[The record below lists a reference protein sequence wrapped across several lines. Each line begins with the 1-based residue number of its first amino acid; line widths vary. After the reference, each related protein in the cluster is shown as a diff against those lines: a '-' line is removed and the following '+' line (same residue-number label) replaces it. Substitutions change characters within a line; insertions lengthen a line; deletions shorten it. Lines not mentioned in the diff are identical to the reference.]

1 MRNFLADHPKT
12 RWSLIV
18 LGTLVLLIVLF
29 AVFFDWNYFRPTLAR
44 IISEKT
50 GRHTVIR
57 GNLRVHLWSFEP
69 SAEVDGLT
77 LDNPP
82 WAAHAVMFTADKLT
96 VSVSLGRLLRGQVVI
111 PQIEVMHPII
121 DLERDARERASWE
134 FGTEEGRPQK
144 SSQPAKIPTIRR
156 LLIEGGKVHVSDS
169 IRKLKLD
176 GSLNAAD
183 VSGKESGGFELKCT
197 GSLNAKPFRADL
209 HGGPLINLDPDHP
222 YELTAHLT
230 ASDIKLEARTS
241 FPKPFDLARYSV
253 KFEVSGND
261 LADVYYLTGLALP
274 NTPPYRLSADVEHRG
289 TLFRMDDLKG
299 KLGSSDIEGMVEI
312 ETAHKRPKFTA
323 KLRSDT
329 LDMVDL
335 APTLGHPA
343 APANTLSPAQ
353 GTAAAQTTPPAPA
366 AATAP
371 PVAPASQ
378 RLFPDADLQVNRV
391 RAMDADV
398 TYQARSVMAPKLPMK
413 EVRFHLLLNR
423 GVLKLDPLSFVLDSG
438 KFDGN
443 VQIDAGKEVP
453 ESTIDM
459 GIDNVDLSQFK
470 TAKLKQPPLRGS
482 MMGRLKIHG
491 YGASVHKLA
500 SSADG
505 TVSVALPAGQMN
517 EALAELTGID
527 VAKGLGLLFSQKQPN
542 AEIRCGVIDFQAQK
556 GTLDA
561 RSVFIDTTS
570 VLITG
575 RGHVNLA
582 DERLDLSLQGDP
594 KKVRFLRLRSPITL
608 HGTLLHPAVGVKPE
622 NLVAQAGVA
631 AALGTLLTP
640 FAAALAFIDPGL
652 AKNKD
657 CSAVIAEEKADVSDQ
672 TPPPAQASPPSAIVA
687 AIAFASRAAAGL
699 AASVPPLRRVGSAP
713 LGGAAGWRVGALL
726 SGVPKPS
733 AVAQPRGGQISA
745 CMVSFLA
752 EGGSMHI
759 LHKGLMLSCLPLL
772 LVSAAAVGGLN
783 GVDVVISND
792 STDDVMVTVYDV
804 STHPSSMVLASAR
817 INGFTRIPIALSLDE
832 TGRGNVAWTAVSVDP
847 HSRKCGH
854 ATDTGL
860 TDSQAVNVHVDS
872 ECSGP

>member
-1 MRNFLADHPKT
+1 MRKFLADRPKA

-18 LGTLVLLIVLF
+18 LGTLVLLIAVF
-29 AVFFDWNYFRPTLAR
+29 AIFFDWNYFRPTLAR

-69 SAEVDGLT
+69 SAQIDGLT
-77 LDNPP
+77 LDNPT
-82 WAAHAVMFTADKLT
+82 WAEHAVMFTAEQLT
-96 VSVSLGRLLRGQVVI
+96 LSIRLGRLLRGQVVV
-111 PQIEVMHPII
+111 PQIEVVHPII
-121 DLERDARERASWE
+121 DLERDAQGRASWQL
-134 FGTEEGRPQK
+134 GTKEGRPQK

-156 LLIEGGKVHVSDS
+156 LLIQGGKVHVSDS
-169 IRKLKLD
+169 MRKLKLD
-176 GSLNAAD
+176 GSLNASD
-183 VSGKESGGFELKCT
+183 VSGNERGGFDLKCT

-230 ASDIKLEARTS
+230 ASDIKLDARTS

-312 ETAHKRPKFTA
+312 ETGRKRPKFTA

-329 LDMVDL
+329 LNMVDL
-335 APTLGHPA
+335 APTLGQPA
-343 APANTLSPAQ
+343 APANTLAPANTTSPPDTSPAPQ
-353 GTAAAQTTPPAPA
+353 GSPAAPAPPRKHAVRTAQATPAAQPDSATPA
-366 AATAP
+366 AT
-371 PVAPASQ
+371 PAVQ

-391 RAMDADV
+391 RGMDADV
-398 TYQARSVMAPKLPMK
+398 NYQARSVMAPKMPMK
-413 EVRFHLLLNR
+413 EVRFHLLLNN
-423 GVLKLDPLSFVLDSG
+423 GVLQLDPLSFVLDSG

-443 VQIDAGKEVP
+443 VTIDAGREVP

-459 GIDNVDLSQFK
+459 GIDNVDLGQFK
-470 TAKLKQPPLRGS
+470 SAKLKQPPLQGS
-482 MMGRLKIHG
+482 MTGRLKIHG

-505 TVSVALPAGQMN
+505 TVSIALPAGQMN

-527 VAKGLGLLFSQKQPN
+527 VTKGLGLLLSQKEPN
-542 AEIRCGVIDFQAQK
+542 AAIRCGVIDFQAQQ
-556 GTLDA
+556 GTLNA
-561 RSVFIDTTS
+561 RSVFIDTTN

-575 RGHVNLA
+575 RGHVNLD

-594 KKVRFLRLRSPITL
+594 KKVRFFRLRSPITL

-657 CSAVIAEEKADVSDQ
+657 CSAVIAEAQADVNDQ
-672 TPPPAQASPPSAIVA
+672 TPPAAQASSPAQASPAQGTSPA
-687 AIAFASRAAAGL
+687 APPQGSP
-699 AASVPPLRRVGSAP
+699 AAS
-713 LGGAAGWRVGALL
+713 
-726 SGVPKPS
+726 
-733 AVAQPRGGQISA
+733 
-745 CMVSFLA
+745 
-752 EGGSMHI
+752 
-759 LHKGLMLSCLPLL
+759 
-772 LVSAAAVGGLN
+772 
-783 GVDVVISND
+783 
-792 STDDVMVTVYDV
+792 
-804 STHPSSMVLASAR
+804 HP
-817 INGFTRIPIALSLDE
+817 
-832 TGRGNVAWTAVSVDP
+832 
-847 HSRKCGH
+847 
-854 ATDTGL
+854 
-860 TDSQAVNVHVDS
+860 
-872 ECSGP
+872 